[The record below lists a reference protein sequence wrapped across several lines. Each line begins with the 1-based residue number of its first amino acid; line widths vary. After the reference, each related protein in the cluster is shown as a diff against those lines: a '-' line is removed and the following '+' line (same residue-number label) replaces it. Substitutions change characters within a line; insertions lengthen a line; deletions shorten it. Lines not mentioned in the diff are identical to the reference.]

1 MVYECILIIT
11 KFDKAGAFPTS
22 GQLPRCD
29 VTPHEA
35 DCNQF
40 LEGQGDL
47 VMMEKKMEITI

>member
-1 MVYECILIIT
+1 MFIIT

-35 DCNQF
+35 DCKQF

-47 VMMEKKMEITI
+47 VIMEKKMEITI